1 MLQALGL
8 RKLGQ
13 RHQPQEALAYL
24 NQPQRASTM
33 ALCSEGVA
41 PITELLETSVTN
53 VTSIIDTE
61 GS

>member
-33 ALCSEGVA
+33 ALCSEGVEL
-41 PITELLETSVTN
+41 ITELLETSVT
-53 VTSIIDTE
+53 
-61 GS
+61 